1 MGDEVHVMDCDALTT
16 QQALAES
23 QRRYRLVVENATDVI
38 WTAELDGLRNA
49 PAGLN
54 QATAV
59 EFIRKI
65 IDGWRFSYLSPS
77 MEHVLG
83 YHIDDAMRLG
93 PKELFTPASYDA
105 AVDGLAEELCIE
117 QQPGRDPNRRRIA
130 ELELRTRQ
138 GDTRWCEVNLT
149 FLRDGDGRLGSLV
162 GAVRDISQRKA
173 AEDALRGS
181 EATLRGLLSHMPDLV
196 LVVDRRAT
204 ILFANRDVPNA
215 SAAEIVGTTGFN
227 YLVPEHR
234 ETARRALDEMF
245 ENRSVTHVE
254 VLGMSNLWWDC
265 RLVPV
270 IESDRVL
277 RAMIICTDITERR
290 FAEESLRKER
300 EFLRHLLDLL
310 EREREVIS
318 FELHDSIAQHLTAAQ
333 LLLESS
339 AQLQSASP
347 EEAGHAFYEGLRL
360 LRESIQG
367 TRRLVSGL
375 RPPAL
380 DDFGVLPAIEYL
392 LEENRRARGPVVEVL
407 APDDLPRLARPLEN
421 ALFRIVQES
430 LSNLRRHS
438 QTERACLEICCDE
451 CHVRLVVRDFGVGFD
466 PSRAEQGHFGL
477 KGIRQRAR
485 LLGGRAQIESAPG
498 NGTCIRV
505 ELPLV
510 RGA

>member
-1 MGDEVHVMDCDALTT
+1 MDHDALTT

-38 WTAELDGLRNA
+38 WTAELDRLRDA
-49 PAGLN
+49 PGGLN

-65 IDGWRFSYLSPS
+65 IDGWTFSYLSPS

-83 YHIDDAMRLG
+83 YHVEDAMRLG

-138 GDTRWCEVNLT
+138 GDTRWCEVSLT

-162 GAVRDISQRKA
+162 GAVRDISERKA
-173 AEDALRGS
+173 
-181 EATLRGLLSHMPDLV
+181 
-196 LVVDRRAT
+196 
-204 ILFANRDVPNA
+204 
-215 SAAEIVGTTGFN
+215 
-227 YLVPEHR
+227 
-234 ETARRALDEMF
+234 
-245 ENRSVTHVE
+245 
-254 VLGMSNLWWDC
+254 
-265 RLVPV
+265 
-270 IESDRVL
+270 
-277 RAMIICTDITERR
+277 
-290 FAEESLRKER
+290 AEESLRKEQ

-318 FELHDSIAQHLTAAQ
+318 FELHDSIAQHLTGAQ

-347 EEAGHAFYEGLRL
+347 EEARHAFCEGLRL
-360 LRESIQG
+360 LRESIQE

-380 DDFGVLPAIEYL
+380 DAFGVLAAIEHL
-392 LEENRRARGPVVEVL
+392 VEENRRARGPVVELL

-438 QTERACLEICCDE
+438 RTERACLEICCDDS
-451 CHVRLVVRDFGVGFD
+451 HVRLVIRDFGVGFD
-466 PSRAEQGHFGL
+466 PGRAEQGHFGL

-485 LLGGRAQIESAPG
+485 LLGGRVQIESAPG
-498 NGTCIRV
+498 SGTCIRV